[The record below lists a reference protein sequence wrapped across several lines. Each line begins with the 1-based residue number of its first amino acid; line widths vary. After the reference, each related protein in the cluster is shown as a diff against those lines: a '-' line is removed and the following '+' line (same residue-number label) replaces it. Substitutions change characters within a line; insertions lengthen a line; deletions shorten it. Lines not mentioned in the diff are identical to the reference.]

1 MQIMLMNR
9 KWLVTAL
16 GAFALVGGITAL
28 DVTHSPAD
36 GALSA
41 ARAADAPPPAAEV
54 DVAAVLSQT
63 ITDWQSYSGRL
74 EAIDHVDVRPLVPGT
89 IVAVHFKDGALVKRG
104 DPLFTIDP
112 RPYVAEVDRAAA
124 QLAAA
129 EARATYTSTDA
140 ARADRLLADNAIAKR
155 DYDEKQN
162 ASRVAAANVKAARAA
177 LEVARVNLGYTQVT
191 APVAGRVS
199 RAELTV
205 GNVVSVGANAPLLTT
220 LVSVSPM
227 YASFEVD
234 EQTYLQYL
242 GRDRGAKVAVWLGL
256 ANETDYSRD
265 GVITS
270 VDNRLNTSSGTI
282 RVRASF
288 DNADGALVPGLY
300 ARVKVGG
307 GAPHAA
313 IMVDDAAIGTDQAKK
328 YVLVVDNANKVEYR
342 EIQLG
347 ALHDGLRVV
356 TGGLKPG
363 ERIVVNGTQRARP
376 NDTVRPH
383 MVSMAGPSK
392 PAA

>member
-1 MQIMLMNR
+1 MERIKKR
-9 KWLVTAL
+9 LVVAL
-16 GAFALVGGITAL
+16 GAIALVGGIATL
-28 DVTHSPAD
+28 CVTRSPAS
-36 GALSA
+36 GPLGTAQ
-41 ARAADAPPPAAEV
+41 AADAPPPGVEV
-54 DVAAVLSQT
+54 DVAAALSQT

-74 EAIDHVDVRPLVPGT
+74 EAIDHVDVRPLVPGS
-89 IVAVHFKDGALVKRG
+89 IVAVHFKDGAMVKKG

-112 RPYVAEVDRAAA
+112 RPYIAEVDRAAA

-129 EARATYTSTDA
+129 LAHAAYTSTDA

-155 DYDEKQN
+155 DFDEKQN
-162 ASRVAAANVKAARAA
+162 ASRVAAADVKAARAA
-177 LEVARVNLGYTQVT
+177 LEAAEVNLSYTQVT

-242 GRDRGAKVAVWLGL
+242 GRDRGSKVAVSLGL
-256 ANETDYSRD
+256 ANESGYSRD

-313 IMVDDAAIGTDQAKK
+313 ILVDDAAIGTDQAKK
-328 YVLVVDNANKVEYR
+328 YVLVVDSANKVEYR

-347 ALHDGLRVV
+347 TLYDGLRVV
-356 TGGLKPG
+356 TRGLKSG

-376 NDTVRPH
+376 NEIVRPRVVR
-383 MVSMAGPSK
+383 MTGPSK